1 MGSGT
6 QFSKILCSSTLIFHN
21 QVEKQVLHNFLL
33 SVCSTKRDSKAALVR
48 AHELL
53 VFSDVKF
60 HLLKQLKKIISTAVA
75 GKKVNN
81 FFIDN
86 VINVLELV
94 DMKSLAGED
103 TTSLLCRDPDTG
115 ASLFSL
121 DLAGARDTF
130 QQCWLAILKTKINL
144 AQYKRVLILLQE
156 KVFSHYCIHSQIIC
170 SFLSATKPTQTNL
183 GLKETSLQVIPFLPR
198 PLLLTDFLLTSYS
211 VGGAISLLALSS
223 VYTLISQHN
232 LEFPQFYIKLYQLF
246 APEVMHVKYRARF
259 FHLSS
264 LFLSSTH
271 LPEYLVAAFVK
282 RLARLC
288 LTAPAH
294 CIPMALRFVWLEVGI
309 CYRRL
314 PFRFIH
320 NLIHRHPGLI
330 RLLDNPGGAGDP
342 VETDPFDNC
351 TSEPDKSRAIESSLW
366 EVESLQRH
374 CLPQVSQAAKELME
388 KGLREQE
395 LDIAPMLETDWME
408 AMETEAKKKV
418 FPNVPINWEEPNG
431 LKPPKDNLL
440 LEIFSF
446 A

>member
-1 MGSGT
+1 VGKEDEVEEGADGKLKSWMAERLQESSKKLASLLHHPKTSVSSLVLAAITALLKASWLSSGET
-6 QFSKILCSSTLIFHN
+6 NKWG

-53 VFSDVKF
+53 VFCDVKF
-60 HLLKQLKKIISTAVA
+60 HLLKQLKKTISTAVA
-75 GKKVNN
+75 NGKVNN

-94 DMKSLAGED
+94 DMKRLAGDD

-121 DLAGARDTF
+121 DLAGARDAF

-156 KVFSHYCIHSQIIC
+156 K
-170 SFLSATKPTQTNL
+170 
-183 GLKETSLQVIPFLPR
+183 VIPFLPR

-294 CIPMALRFVWLEVGI
+294 CIPMALRF
-309 CYRRL
+309 
-314 PFRFIH
+314 IH
-320 NLIHRHPGLI
+320 NLIHRHPGLV
-330 RLLDNPGGAGDP
+330 RLLDNPGGPGDS

-351 TSEPDKSRAIESSLW
+351 TTEPDKSRAMESSLW